1 MDNGYACRQFS
12 IARES
17 YMKTVFIT
25 GGSRGIGKAIA
36 QKFEAEGYRIVAPSH
51 RELDLS
57 SPESVDAFIMAHRQD
72 VFDVIINNAGI
83 NEINLLE
90 NITDDELDRMMQVNL
105 LSPIRLLRGL
115 VGPMKENEYG
125 RIVNIGSIWAVV
137 SREGRLVYSATKN
150 ALHGVTNTL
159 ALELGPYNI
168 LVNTVCPGYVLT
180 ELTRKNNTDEEI
192 EKISHTLPLRRMA
205 DPSEIAEFVYFLAS
219 EKNTFITGQKIAAD
233 GGFTIQ

>member
-1 MDNGYACRQFS
+1 
-12 IARES
+12 
-17 YMKTVFIT
+17 MKTVLVI

-36 QKFEAEGYRIVAPSH
+36 SKFEEQGYRVVAPGH
-51 RELDLS
+51 KELDLGS
-57 SPESVDAFIMAHRQD
+57 IESVDAFIDAHRQD
-72 VFDVIINNAGI
+72 FFDVIVNNAGI

-90 NITDDELDRMMQVNL
+90 DITDDQLDRMMQINL

-115 VGPMKENEYG
+115 IGPMKVHGYG

-180 ELTRKNNTDEEI
+180 ELTRQNNTQEEI
-192 EKISHTLPLRRMA
+192 EKISQTLPLRRMA
-205 DPSEIAEFVYFLAS
+205 DPQEIAEFVFFLGS
-219 EKNTFITGQKIAAD
+219 EKNTFITGQKIAID

>member
-1 MDNGYACRQFS
+1 
-12 IARES
+12 
-17 YMKTVFIT
+17 MKTVLVT
-25 GGSRGIGKAIA
+25 GSSRGIGKAIA
-36 QKFEAEGYRIVAPSH
+36 LKFEEQGYRVVAPGH
-51 RELDLS
+51 TELDLNS
-57 SPESVDAFIMAHRQD
+57 IESVNAFIDAHKQD
-72 VFDVIINNAGI
+72 YFDVIINNAGI

-90 NITDDELDRMMQVNL
+90 NITDDQMDRMMQINL

-115 VGPMKENEYG
+115 VGPMKAHGYG
-125 RIVNIGSIWAVV
+125 RIINVGSIWAVV

-180 ELTRKNNTDEEI
+180 ELTRRNNTEAEI
-192 EKISHTLPLRRMA
+192 EMISQTLPLRRMA
-205 DPSEIAEFVYFLAS
+205 DPQEIAEFIFFLGS
-219 EKNTFITGQKIAAD
+219 ESNTFITGQKIAID

>member
-1 MDNGYACRQFS
+1 
-12 IARES
+12 
-17 YMKTVFIT
+17 MKTVFIT
-25 GGSRGIGKAIA
+25 GGSRGIGKAIV
-36 QKFEAEGYRIVAPSH
+36 QKFEAEGYHIVAPSH
-51 RELDLS
+51 REIDLS
-57 SPESVDAFIMAHRQD
+57 SPESVDAFITTHRQD

-90 NITDDELDRMMQVNL
+90 NITDDELDRMLQVNL

-115 VGPMKENEYG
+115 VGPMKENGYG

-192 EKISHTLPLRRMA
+192 ENISRTLPLRRMA

-219 EKNTFITGQKIAAD
+219 EKNTFITGQKIAVD